1 LIPDNFCIFSM
12 ASLTQLKKPVGP
24 TSAEVDE
31 RKELNKK
38 QTKKESNGKT
48 LNEEDKARLEFLK
61 VKSKQFKR
69 DMEEYEALTKELG
82 VARRDQKVCCLFLFY
97 LYNLSISLC
106 HHRSS
111 HKMTAVWR
119 GRSTHS
125 SSHLNFPKLN

>member
-1 LIPDNFCIFSM
+1 LNKNPGEFLNSTNWFFINQNTNKHISFPDIFCTFSM

-48 LNEEDKARLEFLK
+48 LNEEDKARLEYLK

-82 VARRDQKVCCLFLFY
+82 VARRDQKVCC
-97 LYNLSISLC
+97 
-106 HHRSS
+106 
-111 HKMTAVWR
+111 
-119 GRSTHS
+119 
-125 SSHLNFPKLN
+125 